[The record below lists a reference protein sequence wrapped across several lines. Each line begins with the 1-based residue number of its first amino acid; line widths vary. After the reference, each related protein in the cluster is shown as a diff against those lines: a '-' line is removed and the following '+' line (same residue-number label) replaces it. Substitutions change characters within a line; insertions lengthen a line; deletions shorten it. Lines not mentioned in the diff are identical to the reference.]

1 MYIVPKKQKLTPI
14 LKYPGGKD
22 KELVHIIP
30 NIPLYAKNYY
40 EPFVGGGA
48 VYFSLNADKYY
59 INDKSSELMQLFGL
73 IKEGN
78 QEFLHNLGQID
89 HNWKII
95 SEIVYNHIN
104 EIMNIYNA
112 YKLKKIDKQKLYDSI
127 SSLVLHNADEF
138 NGLLSTDFN
147 IGIQNFVNELIKS
160 FKNKILRMVEI
171 EQKRNELQPD
181 DFIQNIECAF
191 KSAFYMHFRYLYNN
205 ANELNI
211 SMPFFIAIYFYIRE
225 FCYSSMFRY
234 NSSGGFNVPYGG
246 ISYNK
251 KTLTKKIEYFSNVE
265 LLLHLNKTTMD
276 CLDFEKFLEKYVPS
290 EQDFMFLDPPY
301 DTEFSTYAKNTFE
314 KYDQERLA
322 NYLKTKCPCYFML
335 IIKKS
340 DFILQLYKN
349 GEITQNGRTI
359 HITSFDKKYFVSF
372 QNRNN
377 KNAEHL
383 MITNYSIKE
392 VS

>member
-1 MYIVPKKQKLTPI
+1 MYIVPKKQKLIPI

-30 NIPLYAKNYY
+30 NIPSTAKNYY

-48 VYFSLNADKYY
+48 VYFSLDAEKYY
-59 INDKSSELMQLFGL
+59 INDKSTELMQLFGL
-73 IKEGN
+73 IKECN
-78 QEFLHNLGQID
+78 QEFLYNLEQID

-95 SEIVYNHIN
+95 SEIVFNHKN
-104 EIMNIYNA
+104 EIMNIYTA
-112 YKLKKIDKQKLYDSI
+112 YKLKKLDKQKLFDNI
-127 SSLVLHNADEF
+127 SSFVIHNADEF
-138 NGLLSTDFN
+138 NGLLSADFN

-171 EQKRNELQPD
+171 EQQRKELQQD
-181 DFIQNIECAF
+181 DFMQNIECAF

-211 SMPFFIAIYFYIRE
+211 STPFFIAIYFYIRE

-234 NSSGGFNVPYGG
+234 NANGGFNVPYGG

-251 KTLTKKIEYFSNVE
+251 KTLTKKIKYFSNDK
-265 LLLHLNKTTMD
+265 LLFHLNKTTMD
-276 CLDFEKFLEKYVPS
+276 CLDFEEFLEKYTPT

-301 DTEFSTYAKNTFE
+301 DTEFSTYAKNTFD
-314 KYDQERLA
+314 KHDQERLA
-322 NYLKTKCPCYFML
+322 NYLKSKCPCYYML

-349 GEITQNGRTI
+349 GEITHNGRKI

-392 VS
+392 V